1 MSSKAVEKRGSSKQG
16 AEAESPPAKR
26 GAKVEFDDEFI
37 PKEDY
42 CRTLIL
48 SENNH
53 MA

>member
-1 MSSKAVEKRGSSKQG
+1 MSSRPVEKRGAGKQG
-16 AEAESPPAKR
+16 AEARSPPVKK
-26 GAKVEFDDEFI
+26 GAKVEFDDEFL